1 MILNDLLKIAGAM
14 IYACEGTKARR
25 DSRYEN
31 HYIYSIELTNSRPE
45 IIKIFAKFLRKVL
58 IVKEERLRGQ
68 LFLYPDHN
76 KEKLVKYWSLVSGIP
91 ISQFQKVIMLKQ
103 KNSKYKPNP
112 LGTFKIR
119 YNHKVDFFRLQVMI
133 TEVWKNAGVY

>member
-1 MILNDLLKIAGAM
+1 MNRDLMLAGAM
-14 IYACEGTKARR
+14 IYACEGTKARK

-31 HYIYSIELTNSRPE
+31 RYIYAIELTNSRPE
-45 IIKIFAKFLRKVL
+45 TIKLFAKFLREVL
-58 IVKEERLRGQ
+58 VVKEERLRGQ

-76 KEKLVKYWSLVSGIP
+76 QEELIQYWSRVSGIAT
-91 ISQFQKVIMLKQ
+91 SQFQKVILLKQ

-119 YNHKVDFFRLQVMI
+119 YNHKVDFFRLQDMI
-133 TEVWKNAGVY
+133 SEVWKNIGVA